1 MTRITG
7 DAASGGSSPAL
18 DRFPLAEG
26 ITSRIADAIDALVS
40 RGDGLFVNDV
50 TPVTA
55 ELLRYW
61 FHQDYCALRAVNFHN
76 GQRDAILAIVY
87 AHEILGVA
95 TLADLYQQVAAT
107 ALLDGDILGEVTHER
122 NSHPKYAAKMATGT
136 GKTWVLNAL
145 LIWQHLNNKAAP
157 EDERF
162 SSNFLLVAPGL
173 IVYERLL
180 DSFQGRVVDGQR
192 IFETSDI
199 YGVKDL
205 FVPTSYQQ
213 QVFGFLQSS
222 VVTKK
227 DIGRKVTGSGV
238 VAITNWHLLTGE
250 EDPDFVEEDED
261 ATDVLAFG
269 ADVDEKE
276 MARDILPLSPGL
288 AAGNALDV
296 LDRRHRRGEAMAFLK
311 DLPSL
316 IVFNDE
322 AHHIHTIKKGGE
334 VSEVEWQKSLRQ
346 IASTKGRRFVQVDF
360 SATPYNE
367 ISTRGGS
374 STKRFFPHIV
384 VDFDLRSAMSQGLVK
399 SLMLD
404 KRKDVAALPL
414 EFKVERDASGAITLA
429 EGQRTMLRA
438 GLKRLQILEE
448 QFVNVDATKHPK
460 MMVICEDTT
469 VVPLV
474 EEFLLSE
481 GFGEDDVLSVHS
493 GKKAELGAREWE
505 PVRDKLFALDSHAS
519 PKIVISVLMLREG
532 FDVSNI
538 CVIVPLR
545 STTASILL
553 EQTVGR
559 GLRLMWR
566 GNDAINELKLETRKR
581 LLGKLEPTNYFDM
594 LFVVEHP
601 AFQAFYDE
609 LVSGGLAGVAE
620 DENSS
625 TRVTGDIE
633 RISLRAGFERYDFE
647 VPFVVRDADEE
658 MQTPS
663 IDPLSLDTSKY
674 PLAVLKS
681 ASGKGDVWAAEAV
694 ENKIRF
700 GDYRV
705 DGGVM
710 TATGYNDY
718 LSRMAKRIAEAHGRA
733 FVTTTQQY
741 KQVTQYPVIQA
752 YRQLLIGWLDTY
764 IRERMFGEAFDPLSE
779 ENWRVLLVQSV
790 AEEIAGLFGTLLVEM
805 QENIGVD
812 KADVLY
818 RYISEVSEITVRTS
832 ASVEV
837 TKCIYSRMGYPTH
850 GGGLERDFIRWADS
864 DGRVEAFVKLQEY
877 RHDFMRRPY
886 LKADGMPAQYS
897 PDFLV
902 RTSDRVY
909 VVETKAQTGLA
920 DINVQRKRKS
930 AVAWC
935 ERINQLSTD
944 QRDNRSWHYVLA
956 GESGLRKHIDNGGTL
971 VDFLN
976 FSRLV
981 NTDLQ
986 DAGRIF

>member
-1 MTRITG
+1 MTRVAG
-7 DAASGGSSPAL
+7 DAAIGGSSPTL
-18 DRFPLAEG
+18 DRFPLAEA
-26 ITSRIADAIDALVS
+26 ISSRIADDIDALVT
-40 RGDGLFVNDV
+40 RGDGLFVNEV
-50 TPVTA
+50 SPVTA

-76 GQRDAILAIVY
+76 GQRDAILAVIY
-87 AHEILGVA
+87 AHEVLGVK
-95 TLADLYQQVAAT
+95 TLADLYQKVAAS
-107 ALLDGDILGEVTHER
+107 AMLDGDILGEVAHER

-157 EDERF
+157 DDERF

-180 DSFQGRVVDGQR
+180 DSFQGRVVNGQR
-192 IFETSDI
+192 VFETSDI

-250 EDPDFVEEDED
+250 EDPDFIEEDED
-261 ATDVLAFG
+261 TTDFVAFG

-311 DLPSL
+311 DLPGL

-374 STKRFFPHIV
+374 NTKRFFPHIV

-438 GLKRLQILEE
+438 GLKRLQILED
-448 QFVNVDATKHPK
+448 QFIGVDATKHPK

-481 GFGEDDVLSVHS
+481 GFGEEDVLSVHS
-493 GKKAELGAREWE
+493 GKKSELGAKEWE
-505 PVRDKLFALDSHAS
+505 PVREKLFALDSHAS
-519 PKIVISVLMLREG
+519 PKVVISVLMLREG

-566 GNDAINELKLETRKR
+566 GNEAIDELKLETRKR

-609 LVSGGLAGVAE
+609 LISGGLAGVLD

-633 RISLRAGFERYDFE
+633 RIGLRDGFERYDFE

-658 MQTPS
+658 MQAPS
-663 IDPLSLDTSKY
+663 IDPRSLEKSKY
-674 PLAVLKS
+674 PLAALK
-681 ASGKGDVWAAEAV
+681 ASIGKGDAWAAEAV
-694 ENKIRF
+694 ENKTRF

-718 LSRMAKRIAEAHGRA
+718 LSRMANRIAEAHGRA

-741 KQVTQYPVIQA
+741 KQVAQYPVIQA
-752 YRQLLIGWLDTY
+752 YKQLLIGWIDTY
-764 IRERMFGEAFDPLSE
+764 IRDRMFGESFDPLAD
-779 ENWRVLLVQSV
+779 ENWRVLLVQNV

-805 QENIGVD
+805 QENVSVD
-812 KADVLY
+812 SAEVLY
-818 RYISEVSEITVRTS
+818 RHVSEVSEISVRSS

-837 TKCIYSRMGYPTH
+837 TKCLYPKLGYPTN
-850 GGGLERDFIRWADS
+850 GGGLERDFISWADT
-864 DGRVEAFVKLQEY
+864 DGKVEAFIKLQEY
-877 RHDFMRRPY
+877 KHDFVRRPY

-902 RTSDRVY
+902 RSADRIY
-909 VVETKAQTGLA
+909 VVETKSQTGLA
-920 DINVQRKRKS
+920 DANVQRKRKS

-935 ERINQLSTD
+935 ERINQLSAD
-944 QRDNRSWHYVLA
+944 QREDRTWHYVLA
-956 GESGLRKHIDNGGTL
+956 GEAGLRNHMNNGGTL
-971 VDFLN
+971 LDFLD

-981 NTDLQ
+981 NSDLV
-986 DAGRIF
+986 DEGKFF

>member
-1 MTRITG
+1 M
-7 DAASGGSSPAL
+7 
-18 DRFPLAEG
+18 
-26 ITSRIADAIDALVS
+26 TSRIADDIDALVQ
-40 RGDGLFVNDV
+40 RGDGLFVNEV
-50 TPVTA
+50 SPVTA

-61 FHQDYCALRAVNFHN
+61 FHQDYCALRAINFHV

-87 AHEILGVA
+87 AHEVLGVT
-95 TLADLYQQVAAT
+95 TLADLYQQIAA
-107 ALLDGDILGEVTHER
+107 ASMLDGDILGELTHER
-122 NSHPKYAAKMATGT
+122 NSHPKFAAKMATGT

-145 LIWQHLNNKAAP
+145 LIWQHLNNKATP

-180 DSFQGRVVDGQR
+180 DSFQGGVVDGQR
-192 IFETSDI
+192 VFETSDI
-199 YGVKDL
+199 YGVKEL

-250 EDPDFVEEDED
+250 EDPDFVEEED
-261 ATDVLAFG
+261 ASSDIIAFG
-269 ADVDEKE
+269 ADVDEKD
-276 MARDILPLSPGL
+276 MARDILPLSPGV
-288 AAGNALDV
+288 AAGNSLDV
-296 LDRRHRRGEAMAFLK
+296 LDRRHRRGEAMAYLK

-316 IVFNDE
+316 VVFNDE
-322 AHHIHTIKKGGE
+322 AHHIHTVKKGGE
-334 VSEVEWQKSLRQ
+334 VSEVEWQRSLRQ
-346 IASTKGRRFVQVDF
+346 IAATKGRRFVQVDF

-374 STKRFFPHIV
+374 NTKRYFPHIV
-384 VDFDLRSAMSQGLVK
+384 VDFDLRSAMAQGLVK

-438 GLKRLQILEE
+438 GLKRLRILEE
-448 QFVNVDATKHPK
+448 QFIGVDVSKHPK

-481 GFGEDDVLSVHS
+481 GFGEEDVLSVHS
-493 GKKAELGAREWE
+493 GKKAELGAKEWE
-505 PVRDKLFALDSHAS
+505 PVREKLFALDSHAS

-566 GNDAINELKLETRKR
+566 GNESIDELKAETRKR

-609 LVSGGLAGVAE
+609 LISGGLAGVLGDE
-620 DENSS
+620 DANI
-625 TRVTGDIE
+625 RVTGDIE
-633 RISLRAGFERYDFE
+633 RIGLRDGFDRYDFE
-647 VPFVVRDADEE
+647 VPFIVRDADEE
-658 MQTPS
+658 MQAPT
-663 IDPLSLDTSKY
+663 IDPRLLDKSKY
-674 PLAVLKS
+674 PLVALK
-681 ASGKGDVWAAEAV
+681 ASIGKGDVWSAEAV
-694 ENKIRF
+694 ENKTRF

-718 LSRMAKRIAEAHGRA
+718 LSRMANRIAEAHGRA

-741 KQVTQYPVIQA
+741 KQVSQFPVIQA
-752 YRQLLIGWLDTY
+752 YKQLLIGWIDMY
-764 IRERMFGEAFDPLSE
+764 IRERMFAEAFDPLAD
-779 ENWRVLLVQSV
+779 ENWRILLVQTV

-805 QENIGVD
+805 QENVSVD
-812 KADVLY
+812 SAEVLY
-818 RYISEVSEITVRTS
+818 RYISEVSEITVRS
-832 ASVEV
+832 SSCVEV
-837 TKCIYSRMGYPTH
+837 TKCLYPKLGFPTV
-850 GGGLERDFIRWADS
+850 GGGLERDFIGWADC
-864 DGRVEAFVKLQEY
+864 DGKVEAFVKLQEY
-877 RHDFMRRPY
+877 KHDFMRRPY

-902 RTSDRVY
+902 RSSERIY
-909 VVETKAQTGLA
+909 VVETKSQTGLTDA
-920 DINVQRKRKS
+920 NVQRKRKS

-935 ERINQLSTD
+935 ERINQLSAD
-944 QRDNRSWHYVLA
+944 QRGERTWHYVLA
-956 GESGLRKHIDNGGTL
+956 GEGALRTHINNGGTIL
-971 VDFLN
+971 DFLD

-981 NTDLQ
+981 STDLNDQ
-986 DAGRIF
+986 GQLF